1 MDAFNECLQS
11 NRHLAEICQDLNAVR
26 LSGTPGFIIGKSTG
40 DEITGQVVIGA
51 QAMNAFGSAIC
62 KALQQKTAE
71 KRTP

>member
-11 NRHLAEICQDLNAVR
+11 NRHLAEICQDV
-26 LSGTPGFIIGKSTG
+26 
-40 DEITGQVVIGA
+40 
-51 QAMNAFGSAIC
+51 NAFGSAIC